1 MSTPIKSISSR
12 ATSGNLRPKVVVV
25 VGPTGS
31 GKSSLALALAKE
43 FNGYLI
49 SADSR
54 QIYRGLDIGTNK
66 DPGVWRLIKGKRTF
80 LVDGVPEYMIDVA
93 SPKKDYSIS
102 LWLRAVK
109 KIIKSQ
115 PNRLPIVVGG
125 TGLYTT
131 ALVHGFTL
139 SGVHN
144 EELRVEL
151 ETRFE
156 IEGLSALVQQLIS
169 LKPDNIDKIDLKNP
183 RRVLRALEI
192 ALTPKVSR
200 PNIQPSEFD
209 FLEIAPA
216 VDREKLYK
224 KLDIRAVEQ
233 FNSGLAD
240 EVQRLLK
247 KGYRDTKALTGIGYR
262 QVIDYLDGKIDL
274 AEAIRIVQRDN
285 RRYAKRQLTWY
296 RRYPEIKIVKNLAQA
311 RGVVSKFLK

>member
-1 MSTPIKSISSR
+1 MSTSIKSIPSR
-12 ATSGNLRPKVVVV
+12 ASSGNLRPKVVVV

-66 DPGVWRLIKGKRTF
+66 DPGVWRLVKGKRTF
-80 LVDGVPEYMIDVA
+80 MVDGVPEYMIDVA
-93 SPKKDYSIS
+93 SPRKDYSIS

-115 PNRLPIVVGG
+115 PKRLPIVVGG

-144 EELRVEL
+144 EELRAEL
-151 ETRFE
+151 EMRLE
-156 IEGLSALVQQLIS
+156 VDGLAALSQQLVS
-169 LKPDNIDKIDLKNP
+169 LRPANLSEIDLKNP

-192 ALTPKVSR
+192 ALTPKSPR
-200 PNIQPSEFD
+200 PNIQPPEFD

-224 KLDIRAVEQ
+224 KLDIRAIEQ
-233 FNSGLAD
+233 FNSGLVD

-296 RRYPEIKIVKNLAQA
+296 RRYPEIQIAKNLVAA
-311 RGVVSKFLK
+311 RRFVIKFLK